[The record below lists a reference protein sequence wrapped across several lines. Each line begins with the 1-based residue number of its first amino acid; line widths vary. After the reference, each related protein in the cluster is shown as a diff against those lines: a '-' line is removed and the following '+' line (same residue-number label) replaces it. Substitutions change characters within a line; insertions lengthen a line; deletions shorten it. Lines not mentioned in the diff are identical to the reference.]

1 MKRNKKILITGSSG
15 FVGKVLIE
23 KLKNLDL
30 EIIRAD
36 IKKGIDL
43 TDFDSVKKIPR
54 FDLVVHLAA
63 KTFVPDS
70 FRNPRQFYYSN
81 INSTLNILEL
91 CRKYDAKMIFASSY
105 VYGNPEYLPIDEKHP
120 LKAHNPY
127 AQSKIICEKICEGY
141 YRDHNVP
148 VTILRPSNIYGKEQ
162 NKNFLIPKIIEQAKS
177 GNIKLENSKSRRDFI
192 YIDDIVRAYSMI
204 VEKNIEGYQVY
215 NLGAGKSYSV
225 KDIVDSVRDLFDWKI
240 PVSYEE
246 KYRKNEIMEMVYDI
260 NKIKKE
266 INWEPKYNLIEGL
279 RQLL

>member
-1 MKRNKKILITGSSG
+1 MKKKILVTGSSG
-15 FVGKVLIE
+15 FVGRKLIHSLI
-23 KLKNLDL
+23 KLNFQILK
-30 EIIRAD
+30 AD
-36 IKKGIDL
+36 IIDGIDL
-43 TDFDSVKKIPR
+43 TDFNEVKKIGA
-54 FDLVVHLAA
+54 FEIAVNLAA
-63 KTFVPDS
+63 NTFVPDS
-70 FRNPRQFYYSN
+70 FENPWKFYHNN
-81 INSTLNILEL
+81 IQSTLNILEM
-91 CRKYDAKMIFASSY
+91 CRRNNASMIFSSSY
-105 VYGNPEYLPIDEKHP
+105 VYGKPEYLPIDEKHP
-120 LKAHNPY
+120 IRGNNPY
-127 AQSKIICEKICEGY
+127 TQSKIICEKICEGY